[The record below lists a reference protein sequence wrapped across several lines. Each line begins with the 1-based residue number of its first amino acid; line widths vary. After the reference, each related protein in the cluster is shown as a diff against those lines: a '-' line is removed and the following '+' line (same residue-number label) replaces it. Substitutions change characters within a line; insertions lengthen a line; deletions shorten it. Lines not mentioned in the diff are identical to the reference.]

1 MPTYAI
7 FVKTQTHIPGDE
19 RGLLRMKISDNQMAQ
34 IMQNE
39 YGFFRPSKVDISIH
53 VYEIT
58 EDFVWTLGGNC
69 KIYVWEKEVFKKA
82 K

>member
-1 MPTYAI
+1 MTYELR
-7 FVKTQTHIPGDE
+7 DE
-19 RGLLRMKISDNQMAQ
+19 RGVLRMKISDNQMAQ
-34 IMQNE
+34 IMRNG
-39 YGFFRPSKVDISIH
+39 YGFFRPSRNDISIH

-58 EDFVWTLGGNC
+58 EDFLWALGESC